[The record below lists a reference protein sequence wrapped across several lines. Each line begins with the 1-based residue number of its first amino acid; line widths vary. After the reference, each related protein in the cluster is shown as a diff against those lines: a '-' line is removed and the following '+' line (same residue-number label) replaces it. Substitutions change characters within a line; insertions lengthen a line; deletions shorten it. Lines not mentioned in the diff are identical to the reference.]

1 MRLLDEPTD
10 LKIPQCHV
18 FPVFLH
24 NLGTFY
30 AKVLFQTSQQA
41 TERKNNEKKKKI
53 FGHMLALV
61 HKNINLSLI
70 STSCTIR
77 LRTTLQTQVP
87 VRYLI

>member
-41 TERKNNEKKKKI
+41 TERKNNEKKGKI

-77 LRTTLQTQVP
+77 LRTTLQTQV
-87 VRYLI
+87 RYLI